1 MDRREEIEKMNSRLS
16 EIETE
21 RNELEEKIRN
31 AVMDIIKETGSEEMK
46 SRGKTG
52 NKFVMKFSDFAGGKP
67 WGVDY
72 HDWEKQGEY
81 LMDYF
86 EMKRDSK
93 TRWKELLEDLI
104 ETAGKSLTVSYKIP
118 TQAGKFITRTRQV
131 IFNEDFLRRV
141 YDRVFGNGEM

>member
-16 EIETE
+16 EIEAE
-21 RNELEEKIRN
+21 RNELEEKIRS
-31 AVMDIIKETGSEEMK
+31 AVKEIIEETGSEEMK
-46 SRGKTG
+46 SRGKKG
-52 NKFVMKFSDFAGGKP
+52 NGFVMKFSDFTGGKP

-72 HDWEKQGEY
+72 HDWEKQGEF

>member
-1 MDRREEIEKMNSRLS
+1 MDRREEIERMKNRLS
-16 EIETE
+16 EIEAE

-31 AVMDIIKETGSEEMK
+31 AVKEIIEETGSEEMK

-52 NKFVMKFSDFAGGKP
+52 NAFVMKFSDFASGKP

-118 TQAGKFITRTRQV
+118 TPAGKFITRTRQV

>member
-16 EIETE
+16 EIEAE

-81 LMDYF
+81 LMDYL

-141 YDRVFGNGEM
+141 YNRVFGNGEM